1 MGKDTA
7 EWWASDLITETDFIN
22 AIEFLIK
29 EKIIFVDVSQTSIN
43 SQGIPDWVKNTAEW
57 WASDLISE
65 KEFINAIEYL
75 VQGGII
81 QVT

>member
-1 MGKDTA
+1 MI
-7 EWWASDLITETDFIN
+7 SETDFIN

-29 EKIIFVDVSQTSIN
+29 EKIILVDVSQTSIN
-43 SQGIPDWVKNTAEW
+43 TQGVPNWVKNTAEW
-57 WASDLISE
+57 WASDLITE
-65 KEFINAIEYL
+65 TEFINAIEYL